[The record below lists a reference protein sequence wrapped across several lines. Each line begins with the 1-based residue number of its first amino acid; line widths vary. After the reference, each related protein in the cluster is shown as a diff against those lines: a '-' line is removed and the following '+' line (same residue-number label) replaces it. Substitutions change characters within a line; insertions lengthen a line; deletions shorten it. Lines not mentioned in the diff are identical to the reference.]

1 MTMIAIYSVC
11 VSMGVCVREKE
22 KEREVKTDLAIR
34 TKKGCQPREI

>member
-22 KEREVKTDLAIR
+22 REVKTNLAIR